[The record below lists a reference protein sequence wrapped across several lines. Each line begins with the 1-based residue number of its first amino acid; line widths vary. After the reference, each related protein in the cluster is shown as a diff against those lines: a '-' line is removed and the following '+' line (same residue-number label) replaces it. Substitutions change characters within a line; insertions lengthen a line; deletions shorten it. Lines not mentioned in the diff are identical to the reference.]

1 MPEMAEISSHH
12 QWMGQALEMAR
23 LAADQGEVPVGAVMI
38 YQGEVIAKSHNLKEG
53 QKNATFHAE
62 ILAIQETSRILGRW
76 RLSDCLLYVTLEP
89 CLMCAGAIVQA
100 RVDTLVFGASDPK
113 AGAVQSLYQ
122 VLSDARLNHRP
133 KIQGGILESECRQ
146 TLQEFFQTQRQ
157 RKRLSGTD

>member
-1 MPEMAEISSHH
+1 MPEMAELSNHR
-12 QWMGQALEMAR
+12 QWMKRALEMAR
-23 LAADQGEVPVGAVMI
+23 LAADHGEVPVGAVMI
-38 YQGEVIAKSHNLKEG
+38 YQGEVIAKSHNLKES

-76 RLSDCLLYVTLEP
+76 RLSDCQLYVTLEP

-100 RVDTLVFGASDPK
+100 RLDALIFGASDSK

-122 VLSDARLNHRP
+122 VLSDTRLNHRP

-146 TLQEFFQTQRQ
+146 TLQEFFQIQRQ
-157 RKRLSGTD
+157 RKRLSASN